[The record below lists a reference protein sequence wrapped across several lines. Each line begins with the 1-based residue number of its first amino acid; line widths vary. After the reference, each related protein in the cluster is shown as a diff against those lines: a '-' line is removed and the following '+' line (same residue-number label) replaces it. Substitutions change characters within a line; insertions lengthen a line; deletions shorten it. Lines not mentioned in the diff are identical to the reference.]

1 MEVEKHHFILIIG
14 PHINKY
20 IFQAHYSPKGLWNLG
35 VNFEIGSFSS
45 SMPAATAIL
54 IMGYSP
60 DTCKRDSSSPML
72 LTISFAEFDYENL
85 KN

>member
-1 MEVEKHHFILIIG
+1 
-14 PHINKY
+14 
-20 IFQAHYSPKGLWNLG
+20 
-35 VNFEIGSFSS
+35 
-45 SMPAATAIL
+45 
-54 IMGYSP
+54 MGYSP